1 MTDPLHLLDLALA
14 AGIGLAAAL
23 MVWGLAARL
32 GEKRA
37 WQGRLARLDVQ
48 LREASPAVQP
58 AQMLRR
64 DESGGRHRLLL
75 GLARATVEKF
85 NLNRSR
91 MARSLADRL
100 AVAGLRG
107 REAVPLFLFAKLAM
121 PFVLGGIA
129 TLMIEGT
136 KAYALP
142 SPWDWITEGVL
153 LVAGYFTPDTFLTNL
168 SNRRLAKLR
177 LALGEAFDLMTICA
191 EAGLSIDGAV
201 ARVAGE
207 IADTSPELAADF
219 QILGTELKM
228 LPDRTLAMN
237 NFARRGGLAATQA
250 LATTLIQTERY
261 GTPLA
266 KALRVLAA
274 EQRDDRMMRAE
285 EKAARLPAVL
295 TVPLILFVM
304 PALFVVL
311 VGPAV
316 LRIADAL

>member
-1 MTDPLHLLDLALA
+1 MTDPLALLDLGLA
-14 AGIGLAAAL
+14 VGVGLAAAL
-23 MVWGLAARL
+23 VIWALFARL
-32 GEKRA
+32 AENKALQR
-37 WQGRLARLDVQ
+37 RIARLDAQ
-48 LREASPAVQP
+48 AADPAP
-58 AQMLRR
+58 SAGRHLRR
-64 DESGGRHRLLL
+64 DAGDGQPGLLL
-75 GLARATVEKF
+75 RLAQATVEKF

-121 PFVLGGIA
+121 PVVAAGVA
-129 TLMIEGT
+129 AAMIEGT

-142 SPWDWITEGVL
+142 PPWDWMTEAAL
-153 LVAGYFTPDTFLTNL
+153 FVAGYFAPDTFVTNMA
-168 SNRRLAKLR
+168 NRRLAKLR
-177 LALGEAFDLMTICA
+177 LALGEALDLMTICA
-191 EAGLSIDGAV
+191 EAGLSIDGTV

-207 IADTSPELAADF
+207 IAGNAPELAADF
-219 QILGTELKM
+219 QALGTELKM
-228 LPDRTLAMN
+228 LPDRTQAMN

-250 LATTLIQTERY
+250 LATTLVQTERY